1 MDTTAMHALV
11 NSGKYVF
18 ASGPKG
24 RIGRIFKGTI
34 ADLNDLV
41 DRRIRT

>member
-1 MDTTAMHALV
+1 V

-24 RIGRIFKGTI
+24 RISRIFKGTI
-34 ADLNDLV
+34 AELNDLV
-41 DRRIRT
+41 DRIETARKQ